1 MSSGIE
7 NIRGKYLNL
16 EKFGIDVYVEH
27 YGSANDK
34 NPLVFIHT
42 AGADGRQWHD
52 ILLKMPQNR
61 RYILIDLPGHGK
73 TYPVNWKPI
82 YTLNDYVD
90 IFDEIIMAL
99 RINDFY
105 LVGAAVGSRIA
116 ISYGVTKGL
125 KKINGIALF
134 SPAHYLVG
142 DWYGSAGSFQRDL
155 PDSLSIACWF
165 LELSSKKALPP
176 NLSKVSWFPLQNA
189 YEVGISDEISGT
201 LDVRDGLKA
210 VEYPVLLIRGKDDPL
225 IQREHLEDM
234 QQYIKNCRISEVQNA
249 GLFLHVENPNECSK
263 LLIEFTGITGNS
275 SR

>member
-42 AGADGRQWHD
+42 AGADGRQWHN
-52 ILLKMPQNR
+52 ILLKMPQDR

-82 YTLNDYVD
+82 YTLNDYVN
-90 IFDEIIMAL
+90 ILDEIIRAL
-99 RINDFY
+99 GINNFY
-105 LVGAAVGSRIA
+105 LVGAAVGARIA
-116 ISYGVTKGL
+116 VSYGVTKGL
-125 KKINGIALF
+125 KKIKGAALF
-134 SPAHYLVG
+134 SPAHYLAG
-142 DWYGSAGSFQRDL
+142 DWYGPVGSFQRDL
-155 PDSLSIACWF
+155 PNSLSIARWF
-165 LELSSKKALPP
+165 LELSSKNAPPP

-201 LDVRDGLKA
+201 LDVRDGLRA
-210 VEYPVLLIRGKDDPL
+210 VGYPILLVRGKDDPL

-234 QQYIKNCRISEVQNA
+234 QQDIRNCRIAEVQNA
-249 GLFLHVENPNECSK
+249 GLFLHVENPDECSK
-263 LLIEFTGITGNS
+263 LLTEFIGNS